1 MNTNNT
7 PTRAVFVTS
16 DGNEEAR
23 VQPGFKG
30 TSTAISKEYRA
41 GSAAAQVLRSDKEVA
56 TAIAMLALSGVE
68 ARPLA
73 DDAWMLFSSS
83 GARVAT
89 VYGRCA
95 LCVAAAGHGAMQRD
109 LATLVQRKAV
119 VVLMNKKRGR

>member
-1 MNTNNT
+1 MTTNNT
-7 PTRAVFVTS
+7 PMWARSVTPEN
-16 DGNEEAR
+16 DEGR
-23 VQPGFKG
+23 VQPAFKG
-30 TSTAISKEYRA
+30 TTTKDNQEYRA

-56 TAIAMLALSGVE
+56 TAIAVLALSGVE

-83 GARVAT
+83 GAKVAT

-95 LCVAAAGHGAMQRD
+95 LCVAAAGYGAMQRD

-119 VVLMNKKRGR
+119 AIGAVR

>member
-1 MNTNNT
+1 MTTNNT
-7 PTRAVFVTS
+7 PMWARSVTPEN
-16 DGNEEAR
+16 DEGR
-23 VQPGFKG
+23 VQPAFKG
-30 TSTAISKEYRA
+30 TTTKDNQEYRA

-56 TAIAMLALSGVE
+56 TAIAVLALSGVE

-83 GARVAT
+83 GAKVAT

-95 LCVAAAGHGAMQRD
+95 LCVAAAGYGAMQRD

-119 VVLMNKKRGR
+119 VVLMNKRGR

>member
-1 MNTNNT
+1 MTTNNT
-7 PTRAVFVTS
+7 PMWARSVTPEN
-16 DGNEEAR
+16 DEGR
-23 VQPGFKG
+23 VQPAFKG
-30 TSTAISKEYRA
+30 TTTKDNQEYRA

-56 TAIAMLALSGVE
+56 TAIAVLALSGVE

-83 GARVAT
+83 GAKVAT

-95 LCVAAAGHGAMQRD
+95 LCVAAAGYGAMQRD

-119 VVLMNKKRGR
+119 AIGAMR